1 MFKGGVPMED
11 RTVGV
16 VDCDKAKIMAGC
28 TLVCAG
34 LETYLIDS
42 DGHVVHE
49 WRSERPVF
57 AAYLLPSGNLL
68 RDGSENDVAV
78 AFRAGGAAGWVEEV
92 TWDNEVVWSHACL
105 PYDSHL
111 THHDLEPLPNGNVLV
126 LCWERKTK
134 AQALQ
139 AGRRVELIPDGEVWN
154 NLTLEL
160 EPNVAEGGA
169 SVVWRRSLWD
179 HLVQDYDETKDNYV
193 KDIADHPARFDINY
207 CPPGAQAA
215 SIVTGSQLGLLQ
227 KALA

>member
-1 MFKGGVPMED
+1 VSAQSSLPICCRPATCYATAP
-11 RTVGV
+11 RT
-16 VDCDKAKIMAGC
+16 M
-28 TLVCAG
+28 
-34 LETYLIDS
+34 S
-42 DGHVVHE
+42 R
-49 WRSERPVF
+49 WRSGRV
-57 AAYLLPSGNLL
+57 AL
-68 RDGSENDVAV
+68 RA
-78 AFRAGGAAGWVEEV
+78 VEEV

-169 SVVWRRSLWD
+169 SVVWRWSLWD